1 MQKLSARAFA
11 YGESCVIRLL
21 CMFVVAAAAA
31 AVVVVLVVV
40 VVAVVAPISK
50 ECAYAYMP
58 VCIYTCMY
66 VHVHPCYNEDA
77 LCHAAYDQAKTPNR
91 DHGGPETGGE
101 TGGSNAIVARS
112 QKQT

>member
-1 MQKLSARAFA
+1 
-11 YGESCVIRLL
+11 
-21 CMFVVAAAAA
+21 MFVVAAAAA

-77 LCHAAYDQAKTPNR
+77 LCHAAYDQAKTPSR
-91 DHGGPETGGE
+91 DTG
-101 TGGSNAIVARS
+101 APKPVAKLEGLTQLWRAHRS
-112 QKQT
+112 KPNMTNCSCVNVTTS

>member
-1 MQKLSARAFA
+1 
-11 YGESCVIRLL
+11 
-21 CMFVVAAAAA
+21 MFVVAAAAA
-31 AVVVVLVVV
+31 AVVVVV
-40 VVAVVAPISK
+40 VVAVFAPISK

-77 LCHAAYDQAKTPNR
+77 LCHAAYDQAKTPSR